1 MKPARISPS
10 MRAISLLITVSL
22 AGFPAQARHGGGTE
36 TPEDPVYFADS
47 ILKARVEAQL
57 GVTNP
62 TAADMEFLKELI
74 APGRGI
80 SDLAGLAAV
89 VIHPDSDAVLTV
101 EWQEWS
107 IPLADLI
114 AAGVDVTAIRKL
126 NIGVGELD
134 NPQPGGIGII
144 YVDDIRITNHIP

>member
-1 MKPARISPS
+1 MDTFELYFRGASDNDPGKLYLSIEDD
-10 MRAISLLITVSL
+10 
-22 AGFPAQARHGGGTE
+22 AGQ
-36 TPEDPVYFADS
+36 
-47 ILKARVEAQL
+47 
-57 GVTNP
+57 
-62 TAADMEFLKELI
+62 
-74 APGRGI
+74 
-80 SDLAGLAAV
+80 AAV
-89 VIHPDSDAVLTV
+89 VIHPDSDAVLTM

-144 YVDDIRITNHIP
+144 YVDDIRTTSHIP